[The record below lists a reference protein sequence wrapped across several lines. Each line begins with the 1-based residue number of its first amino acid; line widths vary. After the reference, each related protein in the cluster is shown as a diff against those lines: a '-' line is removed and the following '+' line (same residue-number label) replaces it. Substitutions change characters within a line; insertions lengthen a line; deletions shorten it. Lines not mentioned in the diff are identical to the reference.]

1 MIGLKCELCGH
12 EEKYNLKYHLEECH
26 KISAKSYRKQYPKSR
41 TMTGHSKRTLE
52 YWVYRGYS
60 LEEAKNAV
68 KAFQKLGKTTYMQR
82 RQDEGY
88 TVEEAQQAWNMS
100 QRVNSP
106 RCVDYY
112 LNKGLSDLEAY
123 SRQSQYQK
131 QLSAK
136 SRKFRGKQHSESV
149 KTRISESMKLQAKK
163 VGYDKMI
170 SRFGEKLVGPRSKGE
185 KECFQELKNL
195 LGNIQASVYVE
206 PYIADMLVGSNLIVE
221 YYGDYWHRNPKYYQ
235 AADLVGEHTAE
246 QIWEKDRK
254 RLEYLQSKGYVT
266 YVIWEHDWRT
276 RRESIKTE
284 LKKLYESTN
293 SYKTD

>member
-68 KAFQKLGKTTYMQR
+68 
-82 RQDEGY
+82 
-88 TVEEAQQAWNMS
+88 
-100 QRVNSP
+100 
-106 RCVDYY
+106 
-112 LNKGLSDLEAY
+112 
-123 SRQSQYQK
+123 
-131 QLSAK
+131 
-136 SRKFRGKQHSESV
+136 
-149 KTRISESMKLQAKK
+149 
-163 VGYDKMI
+163 
-170 SRFGEKLVGPRSKGE
+170 
-185 KECFQELKNL
+185 
-195 LGNIQASVYVE
+195 NIQASVYVE

-221 YYGDYWHRNPKYYQ
+221 YYGDYWRRNPKYYQ